1 MKTMIEPSAPT
12 ATRLRSEP
20 DLRMATPRQ
29 AKTRV
34 LIVDDNQRFAEGA
47 RAILQRTGHHTV
59 CVETNALR
67 ALETARSFKP
77 DLLLVDLVMPEID
90 GVELGT
96 QIGGD
101 WALHDVPIV
110 FVTCTDHSGRGA
122 RRASHRWTSHLGEAA
137 HCRRASARSRGKPAV
152 LCRGLTN
159 QLFSSSNNKH
169 NHSGLDHFT
178 RKRYSLFRLNHR
190 SVGIRERTTTE

>member
-12 ATRLRSEP
+12 ATRLRSP
-20 DLRMATPRQ
+20 RRPTARQ

-90 GVELGT
+90 GVELAM
-96 QIGGD
+96 QIGAD
-101 WALHDVPIV
+101 WTLHDVPIV
-110 FVTCTDHSGRGA
+110 FVTALITPEEARDA
-122 RRASHRWTSHLGEAA
+122 RRINGHRISAKPHTAVELLRVVEENLPCCAEA
-137 HCRRASARSRGKPAV
+137 
-152 LCRGLTN
+152 
-159 QLFSSSNNKH
+159 
-169 NHSGLDHFT
+169 
-178 RKRYSLFRLNHR
+178 
-190 SVGIRERTTTE
+190 

>member
-1 MKTMIEPSAPT
+1 MKTMIEPGAAT

-20 DLRMATPRQ
+20 DWRIATARQ

-47 RAILQRTGHHTV
+47 REILQRTGQYTV
-59 CVETNALR
+59 CFEPSALR

-77 DLLLVDLVMPEID
+77 DLLLVDLVMPNID
-90 GVELGT
+90 GVELAT

-110 FVTCTDHSGRGA
+110 FVTALITPEEARDA
-122 RRASHRWTSHLGEAA
+122 RRIDGHRISAKPHTAAELLRVVEESLPRCAEA
-137 HCRRASARSRGKPAV
+137 
-152 LCRGLTN
+152 
-159 QLFSSSNNKH
+159 
-169 NHSGLDHFT
+169 
-178 RKRYSLFRLNHR
+178 
-190 SVGIRERTTTE
+190 